1 MGKGKIY
8 MLPTPIGDTPVWD
21 VLPQYNRTV
30 IDRLE
35 YFIVENTRSAR
46 RFLSRAGIQRPID
59 SLRFAELNE
68 HSTPE
73 AGADLAALAHL
84 RGVEVVPLVGPSSI
98 LLALMASGLNGQ
110 SFAFNGYLPVK
121 QPERGRAIRHFEKRA
136 QTERQSQIFIET
148 PYRNL
153 KLFEDFLK
161 ECNGNTLLTV
171 AADILQPDQ
180 LIRTAQIRD
189 WKAKTPDI
197 HKRPAI
203 FILGV

>member
-1 MGKGKIY
+1 MI
-8 MLPTPIGDTPVWD
+8 
-21 VLPQYNRTV
+21 
-30 IDRLE
+30 
-35 YFIVENTRSAR
+35 S
-46 RFLSRAGIQRPID
+46 
-59 SLRFAELNE
+59 
-68 HSTPE
+68 E
-73 AGADLAALAHL
+73 AGLPGVADPGANLAALAHL

-189 WKAKTPDI
+189 WKTKTPDI

>member
-1 MGKGKIY
+1 
-8 MLPTPIGDTPVWD
+8 
-21 VLPQYNRTV
+21 
-30 IDRLE
+30 
-35 YFIVENTRSAR
+35 
-46 RFLSRAGIQRPID
+46 
-59 SLRFAELNE
+59 
-68 HSTPE
+68 
-73 AGADLAALAHL
+73 
-84 RGVEVVPLVGPSSI
+84 
-98 LLALMASGLNGQ
+98 MASGLNGQ
-110 SFAFNGYLPVK
+110 SFAFQRLPAG
-121 QPERGRAIRHFEKRA
+121 QTTRTRPRDPAFRKRA